1 MKSWLKI
8 YLIKE
13 VSPDS
18 ILIVSQMTQECISP
32 FVSVI
37 SNIQCA
43 AQPLYYRM
51 TLEKDHR
58 ESYVLMDIMSV
69 GICFQLEVGGSTD
82 FKNTMH

>member
-1 MKSWLKI
+1 
-8 YLIKE
+8 
-13 VSPDS
+13 
-18 ILIVSQMTQECISP
+18 MTQEFISP

-58 ESYVLMDIMSV
+58 ESHVLMEIMSV
-69 GICFQLEVGGSTD
+69 GICGLEIGGSTD
-82 FKNTMH
+82 FKSG